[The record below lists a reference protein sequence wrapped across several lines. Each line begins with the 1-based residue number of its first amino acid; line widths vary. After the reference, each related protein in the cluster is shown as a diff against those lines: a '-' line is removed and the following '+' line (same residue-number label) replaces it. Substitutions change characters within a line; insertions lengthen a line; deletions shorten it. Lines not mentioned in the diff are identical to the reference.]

1 MNYDAIAADLEQ
13 AVAGLHIR
21 RHIPLAELTTF
32 RIGGPA
38 EIVVEPKDQA
48 QVIGVVRYCL
58 AHDIAYR
65 VIGLGS
71 DLLVSDDGIDEVL
84 IRLAEGYSR
93 IALLEGFGAPG
104 DEGGSRQTVYV
115 EAGASNEL
123 VAHTLATWG
132 LSGYEF
138 ACGIPGTIGGAAIM
152 NAGAYDGDFSSVAY
166 KVRCID
172 GSGHVVEVDRD
183 QAGWAYRR
191 SMMNERGH
199 VVLGAYLALMPAN
212 REEILA
218 RMKDLQT
225 RRADKQPLEMP
236 SAGST
241 FKRPQGYF
249 AGKLIQD
256 AGLRGY
262 RVGGAQVSEKHT
274 GFVVNAD
281 GATAQDVLDLIGEVQ
296 KRVHDDAGV
305 WLEPEVR
312 MWGFHNEE

>member
-1 MNYDAIAADLEQ
+1 MNYDALATELEQ
-13 AVAGLHIR
+13 AVAGLRVR

-38 EIVVEPKDQA
+38 EIVVEPLNQA
-48 QVIGVVRYCL
+48 HVVGVVRYCL
-58 AHDIAYR
+58 AHDVAYR

-71 DLLVSDDGIDEVL
+71 DLLVADDGIDEVL

-93 IALLEGFGAPG
+93 IALLEDQGAHDG
-104 DEGGSRQTVYV
+104 EGRSHQAVYV

-123 VAHTLATWG
+123 VADTLAAWG

-183 QAGWAYRR
+183 QAGWAYRH
-191 SMMNERGH
+191 SMMDERGL
-199 VVLGAYLALMPAN
+199 VVLGAYLALTPAT
-212 REEILA
+212 REEIRA
-218 RMKDLQT
+218 RMEDLQT
-225 RRADKQPLEMP
+225 RRSDKQPLEMP

-256 AGLRGY
+256 AGLRGF

-281 GATAQDVLDLIGEVQ
+281 HASAQDVLDLIGEVQ
-296 KRVHDDAGV
+296 KRVHDDVGV

-312 MWGFHNEE
+312 MWGFENEE